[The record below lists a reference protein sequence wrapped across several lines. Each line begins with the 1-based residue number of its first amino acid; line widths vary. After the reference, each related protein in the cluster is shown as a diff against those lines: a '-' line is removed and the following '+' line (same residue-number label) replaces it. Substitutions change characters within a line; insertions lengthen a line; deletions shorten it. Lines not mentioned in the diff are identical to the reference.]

1 MQGGGANTLPK
12 VADMDLTAQFVSRM
26 KMAQMFEDRAL
37 SQFGMSPQS
46 MAQVDQE
53 TAEGVKAQG
62 EATQLNIQKF
72 YTDFFEYKKRCL
84 SMNLDIAQYVQS
96 HKKDFNINYSK
107 SDQSRVFIQM
117 LGTDLLFRQLGIF
130 VVNSNKLMK
139 QLEQIKQVFM
149 SNNTSNATALD
160 IVEIITANSVDEIKV
175 KLKESAEKQDQKEQA
190 QQQQQQQQAQA
201 EQQIDME
208 KENRLDQRAHEK
220 NETTIQVAQ
229 IAAGAKSQ
237 QQPNQTTTQGP
248 DKQLAYSQFNARTQ
262 ADNRKADL
270 AAEQNEIAREKATN
284 QKITDSKKIDL
295 QMKKLQAENKRTK
308 SIVKSAKINNI
319 KKKK

>member
-1 MQGGGANTLPK
+1 
-12 VADMDLTAQFVSRM
+12 MDLTAQFLSRM

-117 LGTDLLFRQLGIF
+117 LGTDLLFRELGIF
-130 VVNSNKLMK
+130 VVNSSKLMK

-149 SNNTSNATALD
+149 NNNTSNATALD
-160 IVEIITANSVDEIKV
+160 IVEIITANSVDEIKA
-175 KLKESAEKQDQKEQA
+175 KLKESADKQEQKEQA

-201 EQQIDME
+201 ENEIEME
-208 KENRLDQRAHEK
+208 KENRNDQRSREK
-220 NETTIQVAQ
+220 NETSIQVAE

-237 QQPNQTTTQGP
+237 QAPTAPTQGP
-248 DKQLAYSQFNARTQ
+248 DKQLAYSQFNARTDS
-262 ADNRKADL
+262 DNRKADI

-284 QKITDSKKIDL
+284 QKLTDSKKIDL

-308 SIVKSAKINNI
+308 SIVKSAKINNT